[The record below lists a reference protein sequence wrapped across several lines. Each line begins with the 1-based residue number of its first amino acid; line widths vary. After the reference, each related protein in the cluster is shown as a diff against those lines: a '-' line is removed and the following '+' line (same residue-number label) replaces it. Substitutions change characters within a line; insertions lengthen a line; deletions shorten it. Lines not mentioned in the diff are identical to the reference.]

1 MESKESPASP
11 ARDGWAKSQFR
22 FARYLY
28 LGLVCVELFWAL
40 LTLLVMVYFPGEK
53 NVNFKISMAI
63 LLLLFALMF
72 AATFLLARCP
82 VCNVLAPLPNR
93 KTCRKC
99 GTELA

>member
-1 MESKESPASP
+1 MENGNPSPAG
-11 ARDGWAKSQFR
+11 RDAWAKSQFR

-28 LGLVCVELFWAL
+28 LGLVSVELFWAI
-40 LTLLVMVYFPGEK
+40 LTLLVMVYFPGEH
-53 NVNFKISMAI
+53 NVNFKIAAAI